1 MTINRTTLL
10 DLPLPVTGTES
21 GTWGDVTNNG
31 LTQYLDIAIAGRTA
45 LTSSDFIAGAL
56 TISTTEGD
64 SSATNIVAGSAQYA
78 TLYVS
83 SLAANST
90 ITAPSSNRAYRVF
103 NADSTYTLTVKAS
116 GQTGVTFPVGT
127 SGTVV
132 FNGTDYVLL
141 GTFFNTATVI
151 SVADNTNAA
160 LRITQTGSGNALL
173 VEDSTNPDASPFV
186 IDSGGTLV
194 IGNTTAS
201 SGAVSGVLQV
211 QGTGAN
217 GSSANFQAY
226 SASTGGTLEFD
237 RSRGS
242 LGTQTVVQSGDRL
255 GRIFFCGSDGASFIR
270 AAEIYTDVDG
280 TPGTNDMPG
289 RLVFSTTADGAS
301 TPTERMR
308 IDSAGQVGIGAASS
322 TGINLF
328 IARNITGGTSAFG
341 ILVQATVQS
350 DVTSSAYMF
359 RSRPSTAASA
369 FTLSNLYHY
378 GALQN
383 TIGAGSTVTNQ
394 IGFVADATLIGATNN
409 YGFQSNIASG
419 SGRWNFYAGG
429 TANNYFAGN
438 VGIGT
443 TAPAVELE
451 VSSATG
457 SASPTPTEIRIST
470 TTTASDWSTT
480 LPWGRLS
487 FYSAD
492 TSYAGPK
499 IQGSIDMVADI
510 ANGGVSSMVFSSSIE
525 AGTLTEHMRITS
537 TGEVL
542 MGGTTSIDTT
552 GWLGGDL
559 DKLSIQS
566 TSGGWLTLF
575 RNDTTV
581 SSGNGIGGIG
591 FYGND
596 TTSNTPTVL
605 AYIQATA
612 SGTHAAGDNPTDLV
626 FGTTPVGS
634 ATVAEKMRLTEA
646 GYLRMA
652 SGSGGIQF
660 NGDTAAANAL
670 DDYEEGTWTPIF
682 VPQSGAFTS
691 VTYDS
696 NRSGRYTKIGNTV
709 FIQGTIRT
717 DAITVGTASGEIYIG
732 GLPFT
737 VNSAVPSAAVNVSYA
752 AEWAGDMPDGGIAV
766 LNTDIIYL
774 YYRTSANG
782 ASISSNVTDLGTG
795 SNDNYAI
802 FECFYTV

>member
-1 MTINRTTLL
+1 
-10 DLPLPVTGTES
+10 
-21 GTWGDVTNNG
+21 
-31 LTQYLDIAIAGRTA
+31 
-45 LTSSDFIAGAL
+45 
-56 TISTTEGD
+56 
-64 SSATNIVAGSAQYA
+64 
-78 TLYVS
+78 
-83 SLAANST
+83 
-90 ITAPSSNRAYRVF
+90 
-103 NADSTYTLTVKAS
+103 
-116 GQTGVTFPVGT
+116 
-127 SGTVV
+127 
-132 FNGTDYVLL
+132 
-141 GTFFNTATVI
+141 
-151 SVADNTNAA
+151 
-160 LRITQTGSGNALL
+160 
-173 VEDSTNPDASPFV
+173 
-186 IDSGGTLV
+186 
-194 IGNTTAS
+194 
-201 SGAVSGVLQV
+201 
-211 QGTGAN
+211 
-217 GSSANFQAY
+217 
-226 SASTGGTLEFD
+226 
-237 RSRGS
+237 
-242 LGTQTVVQSGDRL
+242 
-255 GRIFFCGSDGASFIR
+255 
-270 AAEIYTDVDG
+270 
-280 TPGTNDMPG
+280 
-289 RLVFSTTADGAS
+289 
-301 TPTERMR
+301 
-308 IDSAGQVGIGAASS
+308 
-322 TGINLF
+322 
-328 IARNITGGTSAFG
+328 
-341 ILVQATVQS
+341 
-350 DVTSSAYMF
+350 MF